1 MSLNN
6 FNIAIDGLSAT
17 GKTTLGQKFARQFNF
32 KFIDSGRFYRY
43 YAKYYENVDNDDLAL
58 FLDFFIDN
66 PDPLTILN
74 TFDENDD
81 QEKKLLIG
89 NKASLF
95 SKNEALRDTIN
106 TIIQKMVV
114 GKRYVVVGRDATTKI
129 LPDAEVKILL
139 NSDLETRIQRRSQQ
153 TNLDPLVVLSD
164 LLERDKESFK
174 LIQEASKVS
183 TMIDTTHLDIEQTI
197 RKLLFVSFLQL
208 IQANSNYYLFYCL
221 VFFLVLF
228 CKLYL

>member
-1 MSLNN
+1 MFSDQ

-17 GKTTLGQKFARQFNF
+17 GKTTIGQQFARQYKF

-43 YAKYYENVDNDDLAL
+43 YAKYYEDVNEDNLAL

-66 PDPLTILN
+66 PEALTILN
-74 TFDENDD
+74 TFDGGDD
-81 QEKKLLIG
+81 QEEKLLIG
-89 NKASLF
+89 NKASLL
-95 SKNEALRDTIN
+95 SKNETLRDTIN

-114 GKRYVVVGRDATTKI
+114 GKKYVVVGRDATTKI

-139 NSDLETRIQRRSQQ
+139 DSNLETRVQRRSHQ
-153 TNLDPLVVLSD
+153 TNLDPVAVLSD
-164 LLERDKESFK
+164 LLQRDNESFE

-197 RKLLFVSFLQL
+197 RKLILISFLQL
-208 IQANSNYYLFYCL
+208 IRANTNYYLFYCL
-221 VFFLVLF
+221 LFFLILY